1 MSGAL
6 LSVKMSCGANTVPT
20 VGGGLGQ
27 GSGQPPSTEFYFYQ
41 SADGQ
46 CVFLHPLVSRALLA
60 HYGSYA
66 ACPPQVSSHSFFV
79 LSWKSWNF
87 SCMHAPGETTHR
99 KQRMCF
105 ACALL
110 HCMAPHKAADVFA
123 CALLHCKAPQTA
135 PDVFALHGTPVLF
148 WHEHDVEHEGMQPQP

>member
-1 MSGAL
+1 MLLSGAL
-6 LSVKMSCGANTVPT
+6 LSVKMSCGANTVQT

-79 LSWKSWNF
+79 SSWKSWNF
-87 SCMHAPGETTHR
+87 SCMHAPGETT
-99 KQRMCF
+99 
-105 ACALL
+105 
-110 HCMAPHKAADVFA
+110 HKAADVFA